1 MKIKY
6 FVNSMILLSGS
17 ILFLFYITFGGD
29 YVYTAYYEEETFEN
43 NTFIATA
50 DISNLTHEEAIAVVE
65 TEVENWKVSAEAS
78 FRWYEQEVKSNV
90 ESIDFFVEESVTNA
104 DMNKASSYD
113 LMAEIDVTYLR
124 DNLSQFSFYFQD
136 MNLVNEEQLEIE
148 VLETAVS
155 LPNSELELNV
165 HEFLN
170 SDVQEKETV
179 LYSATRQLDSPLLEA
194 WSNEMPEIVIEGDS
208 RFSLSEV
215 FEGQNIESTEGNP
228 LSILGSAVFETL
240 LHSNF
245 QLVERHQ
252 PERLNEGIPL
262 GFDTQ
267 VVIGEQDLV
276 FDNPNPVS
284 YELELEYDNGLL
296 TVELIGENLP
306 YTVTVEMEDVHDLE
320 PKTIVNYTEQLSSG
334 GSSVEEMGSNGT
346 TYDIVRTFDFPENEW
361 QVEEWIANDYYPPE
375 HRVELRNVDD
385 LRVTEEEE
393 MGLDEYGNPIAENPN
408 PDDYDSVDEFLDDYY
423 GTETGNE
430 SGYGSTDGT
439 NGGTNS
445 GSNDDTGFGTNY
457 DTEFDTGY
465 GNDYDYDTDFDSGYG
480 SGSDGSN
487 SGGTNQS
494 PESDTRWSDFWSGNG
509 SQGTSGGTGQ
519 NGVTPSYENDSSTG
533 GNGTGTSEYPNTN
546 NGGSNFPREDEE
558 REPVKGY

>member
-1 MKIKY
+1 
-6 FVNSMILLSGS
+6 MILLSGS

-65 TEVENWKVSAEAS
+65 TEVENWKASAEAS

-148 VLETAVS
+148 VLETAVN

-170 SDVQEKETV
+170 SDIKEKETV

-208 RFSLSEV
+208 RFSLTEV
-215 FEGQNIESTEGNP
+215 VEGQNIESTEGNP
-228 LSILGSAVFETL
+228 LSIVGSAVFETL

-393 MGLDEYGNPIAENPN
+393 IGFDEYGNPITENPN

-445 GSNDDTGFGTNY
+445 GSNDDTGYGTDY
-457 DTEFDTGY
+457 DTDYDTGY
-465 GNDYDYDTDFDSGYG
+465 GSDYDYDTDFDSGYG

-494 PESDTRWSDFWSGNG
+494 PETDTRWSDFWSGNG

-519 NGVTPSYENDSSTG
+519 NGVTSYENNSSTG
-533 GNGTGTSEYPNTN
+533 GNGTGTSGYPDTN
-546 NGGSNFPREDEE
+546 NGGSNSPREDEDG
-558 REPVKGY
+558 EPVKGY